1 MANMSNSTG
10 AVNATSNDV
19 TDDDIIELPIVVS
32 YLILL
37 FRILSTLFVTVV
49 GIAVSVVVIREKD
62 QLKGRHVLLIVNLM
76 VSGIMSA
83 LNATIQSS
91 IMIISYIAGK
101 DDPIRCDVLF
111 ATLSTFHINAFAF
124 LALAVDKYVAIVFP
138 LRYITIITDRVAYMM
153 IFASWA
159 ISAITSV
166 IRLFIGE
173 TYKKSSQYGVCVP
186 TQESFVSLMV
196 NFIAPVSL
204 SLLGALIVDI
214 YTSVVACK
222 LNYRLHRHDIE
233 GLQDTSVSQRN
244 ITSKL
249 GRLKQNLDRITGNN
263 IKPIVAVLIALASNS
278 LLGFLCPLL
287 FITVQTLETSES
299 YEFYIEHIVIP
310 NAAYIFLIT
319 YSLIFSL
326 YFKNIRT
333 PLWSMMKSLVKII
346 CPSCVRRCCHL
357 KSVRISRVV
366 PVSGIRATQWT
377 TSL

>member
-1 MANMSNSTG
+1 MANMSSSIG

-62 QLKGRHVLLIVNLM
+62 QFKSCHVLLIVNLM

-111 ATLSTFHINAFAF
+111 ATLSTFQINAFAF
-124 LALAVDKYVAIVFP
+124 LTLAIDKFVAMAYP
-138 LRYITIITDRVAYMM
+138 LRYTSIVGDRLVYIM

-159 ISAITSV
+159 IPTITSV
-166 IRLFIGE
+166 TRFFTSE
-173 TYKKSSQYGVCVP
+173 AYQKSSQYGVCVP
-186 TQESFVSLMV
+186 TEESFVSLMA
-196 NFIAPVSL
+196 NFIAPLFL
-204 SLLGALIVDI
+204 SILGAFVFDI
-214 YTSVVACK
+214 YSSVLACK
-222 LNYRLHRHDIE
+222 LNKRVHRHDIE
-233 GLQDTSVSQRN
+233 SLQDASVSQLN
-244 ITSKL
+244 GTNKL
-249 GRLKQNLDRITGNN
+249 GRLKQNLNRITGNN
-263 IKPIVAVLIALASNS
+263 VRPIVAVLIALASNS

-287 FITVQTLETSES
+287 FVTVQTLETGES
-299 YEFYIEHIVIP
+299 YKFYVEHIVIP
-310 NAAYIFLIT
+310 NAAYVFLIT

-333 PLWSMMKSLVKII
+333 PLWNIMKSLVKLI
-346 CPSCVRRCCHL
+346 CPSCVKRCCHL
-357 KSVRISRVV
+357 KSVRSNQVV
-366 PVSGIRATQWT
+366 PVSDLYTAQWT
-377 TSL
+377 TSV